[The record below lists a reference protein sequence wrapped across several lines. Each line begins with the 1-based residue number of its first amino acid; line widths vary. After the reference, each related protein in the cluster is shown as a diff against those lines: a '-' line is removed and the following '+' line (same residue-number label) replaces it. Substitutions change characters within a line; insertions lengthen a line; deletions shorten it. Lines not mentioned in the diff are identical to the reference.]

1 MKAGAHQGGVI
12 IEKSVGDGGRDGQSH
27 ETLRQSEG
35 HACEHGHECQSDEA
49 AGKNGKGRVERG
61 AQFRPRA
68 AAALG
73 IEADRREPDPIE
85 GGGLDDDGHGER
97 QREPAKLLRPQ
108 ELRDQ
113 ETDGEVEQGVD
124 EESEDDFHAAFPS
137 AHGRRPP
144 TSDRWLGVKLM
155 ALS

>member
-12 IEKSVGDGGRDGQSH
+12 IEKSVADGGRDGQSD

-35 HACEHGHECQSDEA
+35 HACEHGHECQSHDA
-49 AGKNGKGRVERG
+49 ARKNGKGRVERG

-73 IEADRREPDPIE
+73 IEADRRKPDPIE
-85 GGGLDDDGHGER
+85 GGVLDDDGHGER

-113 ETDGEVEQGVD
+113 QTDGEVAQGID
-124 EESEDDFHAAFPS
+124 EESENDFHAPFS
-137 AHGRRPP
+137 P
-144 TSDRWLGVKLM
+144 TSGRWLGVKFM
-155 ALS
+155 APS